1 MAGERQAAGAGRG
14 RWLYDD
20 LLAWL
25 CPGGLLL
32 TALVLRF
39 PAPLHALRALAPEL
53 VLPSWLAAAYALGLA
68 LSPLGRLA
76 YAAAQAVVWPWLRQ
90 PWAPA
95 LQSLAAPL
103 AAEGRPLPPVSAIGV
118 GLFHDLDRRLREWV
132 EAHDAAAAAV
142 LDRMKVLCSLA
153 CNTLAACVVFGVVDL
168 LAGNAAYWTAA
179 QVSGYAGCCALA
191 AASAVYRERRRQR
204 TQLSVWRRLQLRA
217 QGVPSA

>member
-1 MAGERQAAGAGRG
+1 MAGARQVAGPTRA

-39 PAPLHALRALAPEL
+39 PGQLLALRSLAPEL
-53 VLPSWLAAAYALGLA
+53 VLPSWLAGAYALGLA

-76 YAAAQAVVWPWLRQ
+76 YAGAQALIWPRLRQ
-90 PWAPA
+90 AWAPA
-95 LQSLAAPL
+95 LQSLAVLL
-103 AAEGRPLPPVSAIGV
+103 AAEGMQLPPVATIGV

-132 EAHDAAAAAV
+132 EAADPAAASV

-153 CNTLAACVVFGVVDL
+153 CNALAACVVFGVIDL
-168 LAGNAAYWTAA
+168 LAGNAGHWSIAELL
-179 QVSGYAGCCALA
+179 GYAACCALA
-191 AASAVYRERRRQR
+191 ALSAVYRERRRQR